1 MKEIVKGL
9 IYINESDNDYCV
21 VDNLIQD
28 WKKMLSEYMTTH
40 YIRFNKYEA
49 HRFYFIAIEDTDE
62 DTINVFNKSKIP
74 IYSID
79 KIAHFSAI
87 KFIDESSRDLVFN
100 VLKGEVA

>member
-1 MKEIVKGL
+1 MKEIVKEL

-40 YIRFNKYEA
+40 YIKLNKYEA
-49 HRFYFIAIEDTDE
+49 HHFYFIAIEDTDE

-87 KFIDESSRDLVFN
+87 KFLDEESRDLVFN
-100 VLKGEVA
+100 VLNVW